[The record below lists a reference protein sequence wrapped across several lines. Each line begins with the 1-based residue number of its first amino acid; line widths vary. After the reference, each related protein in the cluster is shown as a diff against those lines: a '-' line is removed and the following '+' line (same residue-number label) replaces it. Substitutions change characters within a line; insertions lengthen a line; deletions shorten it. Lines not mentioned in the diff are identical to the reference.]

1 MRLFHKLKTLSIVT
15 LVKKAIYSYQKHIK
29 VSMLPRTQNEFLSM
43 DEDKVG
49 SPTSHKLKGKNFGWI
64 LLSQY

>member
-1 MRLFHKLKTLSIVT
+1 
-15 LVKKAIYSYQKHIK
+15 
-29 VSMLPRTQNEFLSM
+29 MLPRTQNEFLSM